1 MDNAPCFLCGYNGEG
16 YYQPDK
22 HPCIE
27 RYRLIV
33 ENSQQPQRYN
43 YCLSGF
49 SCKLLKNNKI
59 SFLDIKNLYRRIYVE
74 IKENFLQYTPVLY
87 LELIKELVEKR
98 KYRSRT
104 DFVNEAIKNQLAKEG
119 VSVDPKENLELKD
132 WWDEDSWENKA

>member
-1 MDNAPCFLCGYNGEG
+1 M
-16 YYQPDK
+16 
-22 HPCIE
+22 
-27 RYRLIV
+27 
-33 ENSQQPQRYN
+33 
-43 YCLSGF
+43 
-49 SCKLLKNNKI
+49 
-59 SFLDIKNLYRRIYVE
+59 E